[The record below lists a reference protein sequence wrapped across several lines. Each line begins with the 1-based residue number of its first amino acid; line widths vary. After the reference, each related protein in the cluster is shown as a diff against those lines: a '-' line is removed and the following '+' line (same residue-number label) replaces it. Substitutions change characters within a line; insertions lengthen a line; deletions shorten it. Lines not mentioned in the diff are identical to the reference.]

1 MVAKAQECTKKCN
14 TNLWVTMKQPQQV
27 STPGCSTLELEEALK
42 VLEGRWKI
50 LIIFHLFSAP
60 VLRFSELRRAIPG
73 ISQKML
79 IQQLRDL
86 EKDGVVNRKVYPE
99 VPPKVEYMLTKDG
112 LALRPALRALKSWA
126 ASRKTWSSDK
136 NKRSADSV

>member
-1 MVAKAQECTKKCN
+1 MKKTKQTYTQTCCT
-14 TNLWVTMKQPQQV
+14 V
-27 STPGCSTLELEEALK
+27 ELEEALK

-50 LIIFHLFSAP
+50 VILFHLFSAS
-60 VLRFSELRRAIPG
+60 VLRFSELRRAVSG

-86 EKDGVVNRKVYPE
+86 EKDGVVHRKVYPE

-112 LALRPALRALKSWA
+112 AALRPALKALKSWA
-126 ASRKTWSSDK
+126 ESRKLL
-136 NKRSADSV
+136 ASVKKKPAS

>member
-1 MVAKAQECTKKCN
+1 MNKPQRISTAECSA
-14 TNLWVTMKQPQQV
+14 V
-27 STPGCSTLELEEALK
+27 ELEEALK
-42 VLEGRWKI
+42 VLEGRWKVLI
-50 LIIFHLFSAP
+50 LFHLFGTP
-60 VLRFSELRRAIPG
+60 VLRFSELRRLIPG

-86 EKDGVVNRKVYPE
+86 EKNGMVSRKVYPE

-112 LALRPALRALKSWA
+112 VALRPALRALKFWA

-136 NKRSADSV
+136 KKRSADSV

>member
-1 MVAKAQECTKKCN
+1 MKKTK
-14 TNLWVTMKQPQQV
+14 QI
-27 STPGCSTLELEEALK
+27 STQTCSTVELEEALK

-50 LIIFHLFSAP
+50 LILFHLFSAP
-60 VLRFSELRRAIPG
+60 VLRFSELRRAVSG

-86 EKDGVVNRKVYPE
+86 EKDGVVHRKVYPE

-112 LALRPALRALKSWA
+112 LALRPALKALKSWA
-126 ASRKTWSSDK
+126 ESRKLL
-136 NKRSADSV
+136 ASVKKKPAS

>member
-1 MVAKAQECTKKCN
+1 MKK
-14 TNLWVTMKQPQQV
+14 QIF
-27 STPGCSTLELEEALK
+27 TPTCSTVELEEALK

-50 LIIFHLFSAP
+50 LILFHLFSAP
-60 VLRFSELRRAIPG
+60 VLRFSELLRAVSG

-86 EKDGVVNRKVYPE
+86 ERDGVVHRKVYPE

-112 LALRPALRALKSWA
+112 TALRPALKALKAWA
-126 ASRKTWSSDK
+126 GSRKMPVSVKKKPSS
-136 NKRSADSV
+136 

>member
-1 MVAKAQECTKKCN
+1 MQEHIKKSN
-14 TNLWVTMKQPQQV
+14 TNFSVTMKKTKQTLTQ
-27 STPGCSTLELEEALK
+27 TCSTVELEEALK

-50 LIIFHLFSAP
+50 LILFHLFSAP
-60 VLRFSELRRAIPG
+60 MLRFSELRRAVCG

-86 EKDGVVNRKVYPE
+86 EKDGVVHRKVYPE

-112 LALRPALRALKSWA
+112 AALRPALKALKSWA
-126 ASRKTWSSDK
+126 GSRKIPSSVK
-136 NKRSADSV
+136 KTPAS

>member
-1 MVAKAQECTKKCN
+1 MKETKQIL
-14 TNLWVTMKQPQQV
+14 TQT
-27 STPGCSTLELEEALK
+27 CSIVELEEALK

-50 LIIFHLFSAP
+50 LILFHLFSAP
-60 VLRFSELRRAIPG
+60 VLRFSELRRAVSG

-86 EKDGVVNRKVYPE
+86 EKDGVIHRKVYPQ

-112 LALRPALRALKSWA
+112 AALRPALKALKSWA
-126 ASRKTWSSDK
+126 ASRKMPYSV
-136 NKRSADSV
+136 KRRPAS

>member
-1 MVAKAQECTKKCN
+1 
-14 TNLWVTMKQPQQV
+14 MKNKQTITQ
-27 STPGCSTLELEEALK
+27 TCSTVELEEALK

-50 LIIFHLFSAP
+50 LILVHLFSAP
-60 VLRFSELRRAIPG
+60 VLRFSELRRAVLG

-86 EKDGVVNRKVYPE
+86 EKDGVVHRKVYPE

-112 LALRPALRALKSWA
+112 AALRPALKALKSWA
-126 ASRKTWSSDK
+126 ASRKMPSSVK
-136 NKRSADSV
+136 KKPAN

>member
-1 MVAKAQECTKKCN
+1 MKRAQ
-14 TNLWVTMKQPQQV
+14 Q
-27 STPGCSTLELEEALK
+27 TPEPCSTAELEKAIK

-60 VLRFSELRRAIPG
+60 VLRFSELRRAIVG

-86 EKDGVVNRKVYPE
+86 EKDGVVARKVYPE
-99 VPPKVEYMLTKDG
+99 VPPRVEYKLTKDG
-112 LALRPALRALKSWA
+112 IALRGALKALKCWA
-126 ASRKTWSSDK
+126 ASRNARLSVKEAAARPSSVY
-136 NKRSADSV
+136 RP

>member
-1 MVAKAQECTKKCN
+1 MNKTQ
-14 TNLWVTMKQPQQV
+14 QP
-27 STPGCSTLELEEALK
+27 PEPCSTAKLEEAIK

-60 VLRFSELRRAIPG
+60 VLRFSELRRAMVG

-86 EKDGVVNRKVYPE
+86 EKDGVVARKVYPE
-99 VPPKVEYMLTKDG
+99 VPPKVEYKLTKDG
-112 LALRPALRALKSWA
+112 IALRAALKALKSWA
-126 ASRKTWSSDK
+126 ASRDA
-136 NKRSADSV
+136 RLSVKGAAG